1 VVEAEICSSE
11 RVGHQCVDEV
21 DLDKIFSVSC
31 LFFLINQLSPERSR
45 QTLIGQKVVSR
56 HRHLLLA
63 MIIGHVALFLAY
75 FHIATRHKKSLM
87 HVFHFFHNIA
97 YQDAMICGFLSG
109 PIQSNSTIPISQCCR
124 D

>member
-1 VVEAEICSSE
+1 MVEAEICSSE

-56 HRHLLLA
+56 HRQL
-63 MIIGHVALFLAY
+63 GHVALFLAY

-87 HVFHFFHNIA
+87 HVFH
-97 YQDAMICGFLSG
+97 LL
-109 PIQSNSTIPISQCCR
+109 P
-124 D
+124 